1 MCIKILLFFVASASL
16 LNAQTFIAPV
26 DDRCIYNDGSYNLVV
41 DNGYVLADGY
51 IEGALDF
58 AKASLPTTGN
68 LFLEVNPYG
77 EPNTATSVSV
87 YGLSNAA
94 STIQPSDWGTGVYV
108 GSFANVSSL
117 GYGQEDLLNI
127 TSFVQ
132 SSSGPYVEFLLEGN
146 GGDALFSSLE
156 NNYGTP
162 SGIIA
167 TPELSIWAMLLGGLG
182 LLAFW
187 HFRTRR
193 A

>member
-1 MCIKILLFFVASASL
+1 MLGLLSIGTVHG
-16 LNAQTFIAPV
+16 QIFIAPI

-41 DNGYVLADGY
+41 NNGYVVADGY

-58 AKASLPTTGN
+58 SKASLPTTEN

-117 GYGQEDLLNI
+117 GFGQEDLLNI
-127 TSFVQ
+127 TNFVQ
-132 SSSGPYVEFLLEGN
+132 SSSGPYVEFLLTGN
-146 GGDALFSSLE
+146 GGDALFSSLDS
-156 NNYGTP
+156 NYGTP

-167 TPELSIWAMLLGGLG
+167 TPEPSTSALLLGGLG

-187 HFRTRR
+187 RLRTRYGLR
-193 A
+193 VNLS